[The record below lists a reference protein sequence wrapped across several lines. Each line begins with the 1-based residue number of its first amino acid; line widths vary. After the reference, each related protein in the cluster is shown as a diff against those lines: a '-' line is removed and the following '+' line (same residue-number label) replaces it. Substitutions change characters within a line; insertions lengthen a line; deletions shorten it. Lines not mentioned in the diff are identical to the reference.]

1 MPFVIPVNLCRE
13 FRMLVVCVLLDLLGI
28 VLTWGA
34 FERQNWRWFAAFL
47 AFTAV
52 MFLATAI
59 QRAFIR
65 RVMEDF

>member
-1 MPFVIPVNLCRE
+1 MFVIPVNLGRE
-13 FRMLVVCVLLDLLGI
+13 FRMLVVCVMLDFLGI
-28 VLTWGA
+28 VLTCVA
-34 FERQNWRWFAAFL
+34 LVHRNWRWFAVFL

-52 MFLATAI
+52 MFLATII